1 MSELTKDPSPRFS
14 SLPSSRVLPIMVVA
28 VAAVALVSWLLNT
41 PAGLLGKADAIGY
54 AVCHRIDGHSLHLG
68 DRQFPLCARC
78 TGMYLGALTGLIG
91 MVLMGRGRA
100 GGMPRRPVM
109 LALLG
114 LMGLMGVDG
123 LNSYATFFPG
133 LPHLYEPQNW
143 LRVITGLG
151 NGLFLA
157 ALVLPVLNQTLW
169 RDWQPRP
176 VLGGLRELLVLV
188 AAAAVV
194 AVLVLSDN
202 VVVLYPLALL
212 SAVGVLVMVVALN
225 TTLLLI
231 ALRREN
237 RAAGWAG
244 ALVPLVAGLALAIME
259 IGAVDAVRFA
269 IFHTWGGMPLP
280 G

>member
-109 LALLG
+109 VLLVG
-114 LMGLMGVDG
+114 LMALMGVDG

-212 SAVGVLVMVVALN
+212 SAVGLLALVVVLN
-225 TTLLLI
+225 TSILLI

-237 RAAGWAG
+237 RAQRWTG
-244 ALVPLVAGLALAIME
+244 ALLPLLAGVTLAIIE
-259 IGAVDAVRFA
+259 IGAIDAVRFA
-269 IFHTWGGMPLP
+269 IFGTWGGMPIP